1 MTHPTKLTL
10 RLDSGLIE
18 SAKAFAHEHQRSLS
32 QLVADYFARLAA
44 QPASAASRNV
54 EALSQAPAF
63 LGGALAAKKSAELSP
78 VTNSLRGVLKAKA
91 ARKIKVKHPPH
102 TDPDKEA
109 YHKHLEEKYL

>member
-44 QPASAASRNV
+44 QPASAAST
-54 EALSQAPAF
+54 EGKASGQ
-63 LGGALAAKKSAELSP
+63 LGSSKPLSP
-78 VTNSLRGVLKAKA
+78 ITASLRGSWA
-91 ARKIKVKHPPH
+91 AAPPRKKGQTKPLSIDDYHAYLEKKHQ
-102 TDPDKEA
+102 
-109 YHKHLEEKYL
+109 

>member
-44 QPASAASRNV
+44 QSASATPSKGK
-54 EALSQAPAF
+54 ALSPITV
-63 LGGALAAKKSAELSP
+63 SELSP
-78 VTNSLRGVLKAKA
+78 VTNSLRGVLKGKSATEFSAKRQLSA
-91 ARKIKVKHPPH
+91 
-102 TDPDKEA
+102 DPDKA
-109 YHKHLEEKYL
+109 AHRKYLEEKHL

>member
-44 QPASAASRNV
+44 QSASATSTKQK
-54 EALSQAPAF
+54 ALSPITASY
-63 LGGALAAKKSAELSP
+63 GGSWAVKEPAELSP
-78 VTNSLRGVLKAKA
+78 VTNSLLGALKAKSA
-91 ARKIKVKHPPH
+91 TKSSAKRQLSA
-102 TDPDKEA
+102 DPDKAA
-109 YHKHLEEKYL
+109 YHKYLEQKYL

>member
-44 QPASAASRNV
+44 QPATPASAKAR
-54 EALSQAPAF
+54 ALSPITPFPA
-63 LGGALAAKKSAELSP
+63 GSWAAKERAELSP
-78 VTNSLRGVLKAKA
+78 VTNSLLGALKPKSATKSSAKRQGSA
-91 ARKIKVKHPPH
+91 
-102 TDPDKEA
+102 DPDKAA
-109 YHKHLEEKYL
+109 YHKYLEEKYL